1 MEIIVKI
8 EDAEFDISSLFEG
21 LDLNSDVKI
30 DSSDLNGEFLK
41 QAQLAAAYGYLSAEA
56 EKHEKIIDYNLEVLA
71 ATLDK
76 DVRLNFERT
85 GKKTTETKIRN
96 EVIVTQE
103 YKELKLKLID
113 ARHTK
118 QVFKATCLALNH
130 KLQAL
135 INAGADQRKT
145 FVEPRLL
152 EQE

>member
-1 MEIIVKI
+1 MEIVVKI
-8 EDAEFDISSLFEG
+8 DGKEFELSSLFED
-21 LDLNSDVKI
+21 LDLNKDVKI
-30 DSSDLNGEFLK
+30 DSSDLHGEFLR

-56 EKHEKIIDYNLEVLA
+56 EKQEKLIDFELEVLA
-71 ATLDK
+71 AHLDK
-76 DVRLNFERT
+76 EVRLVFEKT

-96 EVIVTQE
+96 EVITDKK
-103 YKELKLKLID
+103 YKELKLRSID
-113 ARHTK
+113 AKQTK

-145 FVEPRLL
+145 FVEPRIL